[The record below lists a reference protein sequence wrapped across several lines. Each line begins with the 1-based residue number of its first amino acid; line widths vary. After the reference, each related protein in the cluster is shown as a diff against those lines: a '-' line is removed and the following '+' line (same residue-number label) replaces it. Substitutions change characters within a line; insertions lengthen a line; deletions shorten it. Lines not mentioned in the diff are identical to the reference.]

1 MGLAARAIRDL
12 AWLSARAAAAKKRVS
27 TMAMDV
33 DIRFATAEARAAF
46 AQELSAFI
54 AKLARNITAQKD
66 APSA

>member
-1 MGLAARAIRDL
+1 
-12 AWLSARAAAAKKRVS
+12 
-27 TMAMDV
+27 MAMDV